1 MKSVL
6 VAFLVAFG
14 VMACKSSKQEDTAAD
29 MEKDSI
35 GVVTQP
41 YTDASVEETDR
52 LTAPVLLLD
61 RFEFTDEYGMKHFF
75 DLNFADKYIF
85 YHNSEHPW
93 HRRLALLKELNILY
107 VVESPF
113 EEGKDI
119 TLEFIENEFDG
130 GVEALNLIQDAAPT
144 GIRLDRSEGPFD
156 NYTMLRGLDP
166 KTKQIVQMKWS
177 GADPQKERFFLWST
191 TAKKWEELTVK
202 RTGILTTQLRDKEGR
217 VYDLE
222 VEEGHMSYAV
232 RTSDKST
239 FQLLI
244 SNIFEE

>member
-1 MKSVL
+1 MKNL
-6 VAFLVAFG
+6 FAIAFIFLSIIS
-14 VMACKSSKQEDTAAD
+14 CKSTRQEGPETKQ
-29 MEKDSI
+29 DSI
-35 GVVTQP
+35 VQTTNENTTVTEF
-41 YTDASVEETDR
+41 ADR
-52 LTAPVLLLD
+52 LTEPVLLLD
-61 RFEFTDEYGMKHFF
+61 RFAFTDEYGMKHFF

-93 HRRLALLKELNILY
+93 NRRLALLREFNFAY

-113 EEGKDI
+113 EEGKDV

-130 GVEALNLIQDAAPT
+130 GVEALKLIRDASE
-144 GIRLDRSEGPFD
+144 GIRLDRSESPLGE
-156 NYTMLRGLDP
+156 YTILRGLDP
-166 KTKQIVQMKWS
+166 KTKQIVQMKWN
-177 GADPQKERFFLWST
+177 GADPQKERFFLWSI

-217 VYDLE
+217 TYELE

>member
-1 MKSVL
+1 MKKLL
-6 VAFLVAFG
+6 VIVILFFSIVS
-14 VMACKSSKQEDTAAD
+14 CKSTQQEDART
-29 MEKDSI
+29 ESLEDSI
-35 GVVTQP
+35 VLTTDEDKGVSEF
-41 YTDASVEETDR
+41 ADR
-52 LTAPVLLLD
+52 LSEPILLLD
-61 RFEFTDEYGMKHFF
+61 RFEFTDEYGTKHFF

-119 TLEFIENEFDG
+119 TLEFIENDFDG
-130 GVEALNLIQDAAPT
+130 GVEALNLIQDSAPT
-144 GIRLDRSEGPFD
+144 GIRLDRSESPLGES
-156 NYTMLRGLDP
+156 TVLRGLDP
-166 KTKQIVQMKWS
+166 KTRQIMQMKWS
-177 GADPQKERFFLWST
+177 GADPQKERFFLWNT

-232 RTSDKST
+232 RTPDKST